1 VGDSETPLTGGWVT
15 QDVVR
20 VGDTVRRPPS
30 PNSAFVERLL
40 VHLEEVGFEAAPRF
54 LGFDEQGRQILTFI
68 EGHVPSDCR
77 AMVWEDTQLEAAATL
92 LRGYHDVTTATDLAE
107 GDIVC
112 HNDFGPWNLVWR
124 DGRPVAIIDFDNAA
138 PGKRLDDLGYATWK
152 HLNLGLVE
160 LPAREQRRRLRLMAA
175 AYGIA
180 ADRALIDSIHRAQAR
195 MQRRV
200 EAATAGAPRT
210 VALAQRQAGR
220 AWLADATDNLG

>member
-112 HNDFGPWNLVWR
+112 HNDS
-124 DGRPVAIIDFDNAA
+124 A
-138 PGKRLDDLGYATWK
+138 PGTSSGGTGDRSRSSTSTTRPRASDSTTSATRP
-152 HLNLGLVE
+152 GSTSTSGSSSC
-160 LPAREQRRRLRLMAA
+160 PR
-175 AYGIA
+175 G
-180 ADRALIDSIHRAQAR
+180 SSG
-195 MQRRV
+195 
-200 EAATAGAPRT
+200 AGF
-210 VALAQRQAGR
+210 G
-220 AWLADATDNLG
+220 